1 MDISALVNHDGEA
14 SVLPRRSLSNPQSLF
29 SSSPVTPAA
38 KIPTPKPSQK
48 QMSLKRKR
56 HDPKPIW
63 AYREG
68 EELPPELKQLQ
79 EQQRQ
84 QSRPPPPVIAQ
95 TQPHAQAIPSHHPP
109 PRPQPSPNAERNGH
123 APSETGAPPPAVGVS
138 GLAGFERPISD
149 DAQIY
154 DDVSRNV
161 CDFIWN
167 TAVNN
172 ETVRNAIVDPKV
184 QLEVEARWGQI
195 LEKTTNQ
202 RIRGF
207 WRTETVINTRD
218 RPYLTTQRSGSL
230 GDYFHRQH
238 QSSKSRANARSN
250 DCQPNSRHGQQ
261 SKEAFTYL
269 ASNPYSPIIII

>member
-1 MDISALVNHDGEA
+1 
-14 SVLPRRSLSNPQSLF
+14 
-29 SSSPVTPAA
+29 
-38 KIPTPKPSQK
+38 
-48 QMSLKRKR
+48 MSLKRKR

-95 TQPHAQAIPSHHPP
+95 PQPHAQAIPSHHPP

-207 WRTETVINTRD
+207 WRTETVINT
-218 RPYLTTQRSGSL
+218 
-230 GDYFHRQH
+230 
-238 QSSKSRANARSN
+238 
-250 DCQPNSRHGQQ
+250 
-261 SKEAFTYL
+261 
-269 ASNPYSPIIII
+269 